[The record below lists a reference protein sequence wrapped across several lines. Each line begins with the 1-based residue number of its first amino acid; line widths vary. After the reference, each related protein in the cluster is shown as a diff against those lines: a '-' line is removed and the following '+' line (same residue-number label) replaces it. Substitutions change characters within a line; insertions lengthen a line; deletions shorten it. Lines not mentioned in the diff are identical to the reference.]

1 MKVVRRVSALLIG
14 LVFIVSG
21 FLKIM
26 DPVGS
31 GLIVDEYFKFL
42 GLRFLSF
49 SSGFAGYCLALLE
62 TITGAALTTGVWRRT
77 TALVSGIMLAFF
89 TLLTLILLIANPG
102 MECGCF
108 GEAIHLTH
116 FQSFLKNVILSGL
129 WYLAFVPFN
138 SICTGRK
145 RKKVN
150 FIAAATAAV
159 LFSIHALTSIPP
171 IDFTPYSPGTELS
184 DSEDPMLS
192 FRNADGEY
200 CNDLALDG
208 NVLIVSSYSPSK
220 LKARNFSDMETVF
233 ANAVNSGVRPLL
245 LVASIPSEIG
255 SILPDSTLLRHTY
268 FADRR
273 DLMTL
278 NRSNGGATLISDGLI
293 LTKTPAGAIA
303 KNSQF
308 PGESAG
314 DATMILLAKKS
325 ARTIKTEGFLIFLL
339 ALVLL

>member
-14 LVFIVSG
+14 LVFIISG

-26 DPVGS
+26 DPMGS

-49 SSGFAGYCLALLE
+49 SAGFTGYCLALLE
-62 TITGAALTTGVWRRT
+62 TVTGAALATGVWRRA
-77 TALVSGIMLAFF
+77 TAIVSGIMLAFF
-89 TLLTLILLIANPG
+89 TLLTLILMIFNPS
-102 MECGCF
+102 MDCGCF

-116 FQSFLKNVILSGL
+116 FQSFLKNVILCGL
-129 WYLAFVPFN
+129 WSLAFIPFN
-138 SICTGRK
+138 SISTGRK

-150 FIAAATAAV
+150 FIVAATAAV
-159 LFSIHALTSIPP
+159 LFSLHALTSIPP
-171 IDFTPYSPGTELS
+171 IDFTPYAPGTELS
-184 DSEDPMLS
+184 ESDGTMLS
-192 FRNADGEY
+192 FSNADGEY
-200 CNDLALDG
+200 CDGLALDG
-208 NVLIVSSYSPSK
+208 NVLVVSSYSPSK
-220 LKARNFSDMETVF
+220 LKSRNFSDIDTVF
-233 ANAVNSGVRPLL
+233 VNAVNSGVRPLL

-293 LTKTPAGAIA
+293 LTKTPARAIA
-303 KNSQF
+303 KDAQF

-325 ARTIKTEGFLIFLL
+325 ARTIKTEGFLLFLL